1 MEEKKRDF
9 LFSGTFS
16 RTLDEK
22 NRLAIPAR
30 LRSQL
35 EKAQSEDEVIYVFCH
50 PGSKVIR
57 IYTYDSWMNFAQSI
71 IDEIKDP
78 IKRSDI
84 TDAIYSLL
92 EEQKIDSQGR
102 IPINKDFAK
111 LIGLEKNAV
120 VKGMGRSIQIKPEV
134 DVEKKFEFSDEQ
146 NSYIDKMLI

>member
-9 LFSGTFS
+9 LFSGTFN

-50 PGSKVIR
+50 PRSKVIR

-71 IDEIKDP
+71 IDKIDDP
-78 IKRSDI
+78 LKRADI

-92 EEQKIDSQGR
+92 EEQKIDGQGR
-102 IPINKDFAK
+102 IPINKDFSK

-120 VKGMGRSIQIKPEV
+120 VRGLGRSIQIKPAVE
-134 DVEKKFEFSDEQ
+134 VEKKFEFSDEQ
-146 NSYIDKMLI
+146 NFYIDQMLI

>member
-1 MEEKKRDF
+1 
-9 LFSGTFS
+9 
-16 RTLDEK
+16 
-22 NRLAIPAR
+22 
-30 LRSQL
+30 
-35 EKAQSEDEVIYVFCH
+35 
-50 PGSKVIR
+50 
-57 IYTYDSWMNFAQSI
+57 MNFAQSI

-78 IKRSDI
+78 IKRADI